1 MASPK
6 GEVENGDRAPVAA
19 AESKGS
25 PGDGDATVSK
35 SKAYTISVILFCV
48 NILNYIDRY
57 TIAGV
62 LTSIQNYYSINN
74 ALAGLLS
81 TVFVVFLMCFSPLFG
96 FLGDRYSRKRII
108 IAGMI
113 IWIVTVFASTFIPAN
128 LFWLFALSRGIVG
141 IGQASFTV
149 ISPSVIG
156 DLFSGD
162 ARSRM
167 LMFLYL
173 AIPFGSGLGFIISS
187 TVAAFAGDWHW
198 GVRVT
203 APFGILFIVLVIV
216 LTVDPERGSAD
227 DKDPHHGHA
236 KAGHTGFLEDLW
248 SLIKNHTYMFSLAA
262 YTLIVFASGT
272 IAWWFP
278 SALEHHFAGQYG
290 YNSTDM
296 LEKSEKAR
304 VNLIFG
310 AITCIGGIVGVILGT
325 LLSELIRNGRGPF
338 RLVQTERSD
347 PIVCGLGALIAAPS
361 LFIALRTSHYKMVL
375 AWTFLFICITAAC
388 FNWATNVNMVLS
400 VVVPYQRNAAT
411 ACQVAISHLFG
422 DSFGPYL
429 LGLVSDAIRG
439 GDESPAANFHSL
451 EISFYIP
458 DVFLF
463 ISSLLFFA
471 AAFTFIRDRRRFQER
486 MGQQPKENESPREAA
501 GIGLSALK
509 GSQTVQDGDGESNS
523 QRSGSYSQPDG
534 DATSATKEDSK
545 TTLGSRENEEG

>member
-1 MASPK
+1 
-6 GEVENGDRAPVAA
+6 
-19 AESKGS
+19 
-25 PGDGDATVSK
+25 
-35 SKAYTISVILFCV
+35 
-48 NILNYIDRY
+48 
-57 TIAGV
+57 
-62 LTSIQNYYSINN
+62 
-74 ALAGLLS
+74 
-81 TVFVVFLMCFSPLFG
+81 MCFSPLFG

-248 SLIKNHTYMFSLAA
+248 SLIKKL
-262 YTLIVFASGT
+262 
-272 IAWWFP
+272 
-278 SALEHHFAGQYG
+278 
-290 YNSTDM
+290 
-296 LEKSEKAR
+296 K
-304 VNLIFG
+304 
-310 AITCIGGIVGVILGT
+310 ITVT
-325 LLSELIRNGRGPF
+325 R
-338 RLVQTERSD
+338 
-347 PIVCGLGALIAAPS
+347 
-361 LFIALRTSHYKMVL
+361 
-375 AWTFLFICITAAC
+375 TFLFICITAAC

-429 LGLVSDAIRG
+429 LGLVR
-439 GDESPAANFHSL
+439 
-451 EISFYIP
+451 
-458 DVFLF
+458 
-463 ISSLLFFA
+463 
-471 AAFTFIRDRRRFQER
+471 
-486 MGQQPKENESPREAA
+486 QQPKENESPREAA